1 MAVSACC
8 RELLSDVVWIGGGV
22 IIVGMTTC
30 TGVWCI
36 VVIAVVAG
44 CTVIRDRC
52 VCPDQ
57 LIEVIVNGER
67 SWRPSGICGMTCF
80 AGGGQIEGQVTRI
93 SAGCIVIG
101 MATGAGCGRIGVVTL
116 VTIVAGYGRVRAGEW
131 PHGTVIERGRHPRIL
146 VVAVS
151 ASCREL
157 LSDVVWIGGGVIIVG
172 MATGTGVGRVCIVTL
187 VTIVARHGGMRTHNR
202 IE

>member
-80 AGGGQIEGQVTRI
+80 TGGGQIESQVTRI
-93 SAGCIVIG
+93 SAVCIIIG
-101 MATGAGCGRIGVVTL
+101 MATGA
-116 VTIVAGYGRVRAGEW
+116 
-131 PHGTVIERGRHPRIL
+131 
-146 VVAVS
+146 
-151 ASCREL
+151 
-157 LSDVVWIGGGVIIVG
+157 
-172 MATGTGVGRVCIVTL
+172 GVGRVCIVTL